1 MNKASVHSLKE
12 GDKLAKSVITQNGT
26 VILSSGTVLTK
37 HYIKRLIE
45 RGIADVYIDREPE
58 IKAIK
63 KETPVKPSRHSK
75 ENITNI
81 LFHKLDQPSIPIFQ
95 FNARKESAFK
105 RMYRKTVLDITHEP
119 MIVELLNQLHE
130 SEPSL
135 LEHCVNVSILSGMIG
150 TEYGYDNAGM
160 LELIIGSLLYDIGML
175 KLPASIMRSNRS
187 LTGKQRDL
195 LKNHTVDGY
204 QLLRSING
212 MPERS
217 ALCALLHHEKF
228 DGSGY
233 PYQLTGKVIPSYA
246 QIVGMADLYD
256 ALISPKPYRSPY
268 KAVDAIELFYAA
280 GNHYFRADLVNIF
293 LKLIH
298 VSPITSELRLSNG

>member
-1 MNKASVHSLKE
+1 
-12 GDKLAKSVITQNGT
+12 
-26 VILSSGTVLTK
+26 
-37 HYIKRLIE
+37 
-45 RGIADVYIDREPE
+45 
-58 IKAIK
+58 
-63 KETPVKPSRHSK
+63 
-75 ENITNI
+75 
-81 LFHKLDQPSIPIFQ
+81 
-95 FNARKESAFK
+95 
-105 RMYRKTVLDITHEP
+105 
-119 MIVELLNQLHE
+119 
-130 SEPSL
+130 
-135 LEHCVNVSILSGMIG
+135 
-150 TEYGYDNAGM
+150 
-160 LELIIGSLLYDIGML
+160 
-175 KLPASIMRSNRS
+175 
-187 LTGKQRDL
+187 
-195 LKNHTVDGY
+195 
-204 QLLRSING
+204 

-293 LKLIH
+293 LKLIN